1 MSTNPLTEPVLLL
14 NINFEPINVCSTRR
28 ALSLV
33 WDGKAEIILNG
44 RGVIRSSSAE
54 HELPSIIKLIY
65 MVKRPRTQVALTK
78 REVLRRDDYT
88 CQYCGRR
95 SAILTLDH
103 IMPRHLGGPHTWQN
117 LVAACASCN
126 RRKGG
131 VRQNRPIWPCVA
143 NLLNQ
148 AHPPI
153 TVSAA
158 ICHSGKSG
166 SLSWP
171 VGKQAGISPAG
182 LTHFAAPAQQYSLN
196 PGQSNLPLH
205 SPCSCRRV
213 RARHTDR

>member
-95 SAILTLDH
+95 SSILTLDH

-131 VRQNRPIWPCVA
+131 RTPEQANMALRRQPFEPS
-143 NLLNQ
+143 
-148 AHPPI
+148 P
-153 TVSAA
+153 SAYYRFGR
-158 ICHSGKSG
+158 H
-166 SLSWP
+166 LSQREEWEP
-171 VGKQAGISPAG
+171 FLAGW
-182 LTHFAAPAQQYSLN
+182 
-196 PGQSNLPLH
+196 
-205 SPCSCRRV
+205 
-213 RARHTDR
+213 

>member
-103 IMPRHLGGPHTWQN
+103 IMPRHLGGPHTWHN

-131 VRQNRPIWPCVA
+131 RTPEQANMALRRQPFEPS
-143 NLLNQ
+143 
-148 AHPPI
+148 P
-153 TVSAA
+153 SAYYRFGR
-158 ICHSGKSG
+158 H
-166 SLSWP
+166 LSQREEWEP
-171 VGKQAGISPAG
+171 FLAGW
-182 LTHFAAPAQQYSLN
+182 
-196 PGQSNLPLH
+196 
-205 SPCSCRRV
+205 
-213 RARHTDR
+213 